1 LNSSSTNL
9 ENTAAPAQP
18 SSNLPS
24 HAGSEHGGSQH
35 EDLPPVWLQ
44 RIFTF
49 VYVLFCMTLGMALVT
64 LPWTSTWFEDG
75 MIARW
80 PAAQQFLQTGFVR
93 GCISGLGFIDIWLG
107 VLEAINYHDRR

>member
-1 LNSSSTNL
+1 VPPS
-9 ENTAAPAQP
+9 AQPPAQQP
-18 SSNLPS
+18 
-24 HAGSEHGGSQH
+24 AQA

-44 RIFTF
+44 RTFTF

-64 LPWTSTWFEDG
+64 LPWTSTWFEEG
-75 MIARW
+75 VIARW
-80 PAAQQFLQTGFVR
+80 PAAQEFLQTGFVR

>member
-1 LNSSSTNL
+1 MNSTSTNL
-9 ENTAAPAQP
+9 ENTAPVPPAHP
-18 SSNLPS
+18 
-24 HAGSEHGGSQH
+24 E
-35 EDLPPVWLQ
+35 ELPPVWLQ
-44 RIFTF
+44 RTFTF

-75 MIARW
+75 VITRW

-107 VLEAINYHDRR
+107 ILEAINYHDRR

>member
-1 LNSSSTNL
+1 MNSTSTNL
-9 ENTAAPAQP
+9 ENTAPVPPSAPPPA
-18 SSNLPS
+18 NA
-24 HAGSEHGGSQH
+24 HE

-44 RIFTF
+44 RTFTF

-64 LPWTSTWFEDG
+64 LPWTSTWFEEG
-75 MIARW
+75 VIARW
-80 PAAQQFLQTGFVR
+80 PAAQEILQTGFVR